1 MKVGIQTI
9 AWQVTDELSLNLLL
23 PDMAREIRG
32 AGYEG
37 IELFQR
43 ANDET
48 HIRFLRDQL
57 EKNSLELV
65 GVSAGSFLDRVEL
78 VKSYRAFAPG
88 RPTPYVY
95 TDEWTPEQAQRA
107 IDERIPIGVHP
118 HMFKPIQ
125 TVAEAMPV
133 IDQQRALGHDV
144 GLLPDTAHVL
154 IAGESPLD
162 VLRKNFDRLTAIH
175 IKDWSPEFGRSY
187 QFYAE
192 GFVPLGEGDV
202 PLPEII
208 EYLRLK
214 NYGGWL
220 IVEVDVTE
228 NAYDIAC
235 KCREWLRGEGV

>member
-9 AWQVTDELSLNLLL
+9 AWQVAEDLSLNILL
-23 PDMAREIRG
+23 PVMAREIRE

-48 HIRFLRDQL
+48 HIRNLRDQL

-65 GVSAGSFLDRVEL
+65 GVSAGAFLDRVEL
-78 VKSYRAFAPG
+78 VKSYRAFAPNN
-88 RPTPYVY
+88 PTPYVY
-95 TDEWTPEQAQRA
+95 TDEWAPEQAQRA
-107 IDERIPIGVHP
+107 IDEGIPIGIHP

-125 TVAEAMPV
+125 TVAEAIPTV
-133 IDQQRALGHDV
+133 DAQRAMGHDV
-144 GLLPDTAHVL
+144 GLLPDTAHVQ

-162 VLRKNFDRLTAIH
+162 VLQKCFSKLTAIH
-175 IKDWSPEFGRSY
+175 IKDWNPEFGRSY
-187 QFYAE
+187 QFYAG

-202 PLPEII
+202 PLKAII
-208 EYLRLK
+208 EYLRQK
-214 NYGGWL
+214 DYQGWL

-228 NAYDIAC
+228 NAFDIAC
-235 KCREWLRGEGV
+235 KCRNWLRREGV